1 MTLLRRLVAGFRGL
15 FQNTRTE
22 REMDDELRGY
32 LDAAAEQK
40 MLAGLSREDAIRAAH
55 AEAGSVEAVK
65 DRIRDV
71 GWESIAGSV
80 VQDVRYA
87 GRMLRRSPG
96 FAAVA
101 VLTLGLGIGANTA
114 IFTLVDAV
122 LLTALPVED
131 PHQLVVLDVVTARG
145 EKQNLSYPLFERI
158 RDDVAALSGVFAALD
173 GVDRMDV
180 SMPGSSGQPEEARI
194 QLVSGEYFPVL
205 GVRALLGRTLAPHDD
220 RPGGDPAVA
229 VLSYN
234 FWKRRLAG
242 DPAVI
247 GASLVIKQQ
256 PVTVVGVAR
265 EGFFGEAVGRA
276 PDIWLPLVMQPRFA
290 RGMSLLER
298 PNVGWL
304 RVVGR
309 LRPGATRNTADAAL
323 AVAVAGIQSETT
335 EFGQYARRVSVRSSD
350 GSRGLPDFRE
360 RFSLALRILAGIV
373 AVVLL
378 IACANVANLLLARA
392 TARERE
398 MSVRLA
404 IGAGRRRLVRQL
416 LTESLLLAALGGVL
430 GLFLAWWGSR
440 VLLVLAS
447 SDSAPIPIDVALNAH
462 VLGFTTAL
470 SLVTVVIFGLAP
482 ALTVSRVDV
491 GTALKVHGGSQR
503 RARLSGLLLVT
514 QIALSLVLLTGAALF
529 SQTLRN
535 LQRRDLGFAPDALL
549 ELRIEPQAS
558 GYRPDQFPDLSR
570 RIVDRLK
577 AAPGVASASF
587 THAGFG
593 GGVSRTCCI
602 AVAGFAHEPGE
613 DRQIRTLGVSPG
625 YFQTMRLPLLRGRD
639 FVAQDGKLDPQQIT
653 VAIVNEAFVRR
664 YGGGRDPVGAR
675 FGWGNPPNV
684 KYAIEIVGVAGDAVY
699 EDLRERITPLIYLP
713 FPWGDTFVIRA
724 AGPPD
729 AVMRAVQREVA
740 AVDANLDSS
749 MRTVAIALERAVVRE
764 KVLSRLSSFF
774 AMLAAL
780 LAGVGLYGLMAYA
793 VVGRTREIGIRMALG
808 AAGGVVLRAEMRSA
822 VRLVAIGIAV
832 GVPIALGVGR
842 LVGSQLFGVSGADPL
857 TVAAATALLSLVAG
871 AAAYVPARRASRVD
885 PTIALRWE

>member
-15 FQNTRTE
+15 FQKTRTE

-32 LDAAAEQK
+32 LEAAADQK
-40 MLAGLSREDAIRAAH
+40 MLAGLSREEAIRAAH
-55 AEAGSVEAVK
+55 AETGSVEAVK

-87 GRMLRRSPG
+87 GRMLWRSPG

-158 RDDVAALSGVFAALD
+158 RDDLVALSGVFAALD

-180 SMPGSSGQPEEARI
+180 SMAGSSGQPEEAGV

-205 GVRALLGRTLAPHDD
+205 GVRALIGRTLAPDD
-220 RPGGDPAVA
+220 NRPGGDPAVA

-242 DPAVI
+242 DPAVL

-256 PVTVVGVAR
+256 PVTVVGVAP

-276 PDIWLPLVMQPRFA
+276 PDLWLPLVMQPRFA

-309 LRPGATRNTADAAL
+309 LRPGATPDTADAAL
-323 AVAVAGIQSETT
+323 AVAIARIQSETT
-335 EFGQYARRVSVRSSD
+335 EFSKYARRISVRSSD

-360 RFSLALRILAGIV
+360 RFSVPLRILAGMV

-378 IACANVANLLLARA
+378 IACANLANLLLARA

-416 LTESLLLAALGGVL
+416 LTESLLVAALGGVL
-430 GLFLAWWGSR
+430 GLLLAWWGSR

-447 SDSAPIPIDVALNAH
+447 SDSTPIPIDVTLNAH

-470 SLVTVVIFGLAP
+470 SLATVVMFGLAP

-491 GTALKVHGGSQR
+491 GTALKAHGGSQR
-503 RARLSGLLLVT
+503 RGRLSGILLVT
-514 QIALSLVLLTGAALF
+514 QIALSLALLTGAALF

-535 LQRRDLGFAPDALL
+535 LQKRDLGFAPDALL

-558 GYRPDQFPDLSR
+558 GYRPDQFADLSR

-577 AAPGVASASF
+577 AVPGVSSASF

-593 GGVSRTCCI
+593 GGVSTTCCI
-602 AVAGFAHEPGE
+602 AVEGFAHEPGE

-639 FVAQDGKLDPQQIT
+639 FVAQDGKLDPQQMT

-664 YGGGRDPVGAR
+664 YRGGRDPVGAR
-675 FGWGNPPNV
+675 FGWGDPPNV
-684 KYAIEIVGVAGDAVY
+684 KYAFEIVGVARDAVY
-699 EDLRERITPLIYLP
+699 EDLRERIAPLIYLP
-713 FPWGDTFVIRA
+713 IPWGDTFVIRA

-729 AVMRAVQREVA
+729 AVKRAVQREVG

-749 MRTVAIALERAVVRE
+749 MRTVAMALERAVVRE

-822 VRLVAIGIAV
+822 ARLVAIGIVV
-832 GVPIALGVGR
+832 GVPMAVGVGR

-857 TVAAATALLSLVAG
+857 TVAVATALLSLVAG